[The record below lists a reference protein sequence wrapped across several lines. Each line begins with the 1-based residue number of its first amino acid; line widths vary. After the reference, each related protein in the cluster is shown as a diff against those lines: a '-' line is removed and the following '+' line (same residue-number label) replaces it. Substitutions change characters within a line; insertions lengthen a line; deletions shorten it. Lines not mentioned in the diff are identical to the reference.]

1 MNDSQLLNTGYE
13 ALHEAHLAAGMV
25 IREIHEAQEIGAAVH
40 GAAHQA
46 QFTAMEDRLQTALCA
61 FRELENRA
69 AVAGRPNPDE

>member
-1 MNDSQLLNTGYE
+1 MSDSQLLNTGYE

-46 QFTAMEDRLQTALCA
+46 QFTAIKDRLQTALCA

-69 AVAGRPNPDE
+69 AGCRPPKPG